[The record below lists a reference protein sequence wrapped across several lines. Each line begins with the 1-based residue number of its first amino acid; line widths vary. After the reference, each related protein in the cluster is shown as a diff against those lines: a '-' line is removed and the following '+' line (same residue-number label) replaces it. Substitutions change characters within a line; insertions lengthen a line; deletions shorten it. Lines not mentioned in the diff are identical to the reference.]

1 MAITKA
7 QPVEDARKAL
17 RPVYSNSA
25 DSLTLASH
33 VVAAH
38 FQTVAQANNYWR
50 D

>member
-1 MAITKA
+1 MANTKT

-17 RPVYSNSA
+17 RPVYSNIA
-25 DSLTLASH
+25 DCLTMASH
-33 VVAAH
+33 VVATH